1 MTNFK
6 KITAAAVSAALAAS
20 MAGCTPSIGSGSTV
34 AMTVSG
40 YDVPAGLFIYY
51 TIQSF
56 DEASNILKE
65 KNGEAPE
72 IKDVK
77 NAKIDSMDATDWIQ
91 DKALE
96 YCVQYI
102 SVLKEFDDI
111 NAAGGN
117 LAVSDEDMES
127 AESMASYYYNADPRL
142 KENGVSLESMQKMAE
157 NSFKEQEIFNY
168 YYGFEGT
175 EGCSEDELKDYF
187 DENFARVKYLSIS
200 LTDSEGNKVSADEE
214 RKRHKLAEEYAE
226 QINKKSSEMD
236 KMFELDAVS
245 DDYNEY
251 IAAQTT
257 TAEGETTTTTT
268 TTTTDAEETTTTTDP
283 YANER
288 LIQKSTTTAAEEK
301 DDSDNSET
309 EAAEEAE
316 ETDAEKNDRLFN
328 EFLFN
333 DITKGKA
340 EVYDY
345 SEDTIYVVIRGD
357 LRERMTEDDY
367 WSEDYISRL
376 QSVRYYDSFVDMLE
390 NKADQLN
397 YDKNKSAFRR
407 YSPFKLEL
415 ETEE

>member
-34 AMTVSG
+34 AMNVSG
-40 YDVPAGLFIYY
+40 YDIPAGLFIYY

-56 DEASNILKE
+56 DEAKNILQE
-65 KNGEAPE
+65 QNGEAPE
-72 IKDVK
+72 LKDVK

-96 YCVQYI
+96 YCIQYI

-117 LAVSDEDMES
+117 LTISEEDAEN
-127 AESMASYYYNADPRL
+127 AESMASYYYAQDSRL
-142 KENGVSLESMQKMAE
+142 AENGVSLESMKKMAL
-157 NSFKEQEIFNY
+157 NSYREQEIFNY

-175 EGCSEDELKDYF
+175 EGCSEEELKDYF

-200 LTDSEGNKVSADEE
+200 LTDSEGEKVSADEE
-214 RKRHKLAEEYAE
+214 RKRRKLAEEYAE
-226 QINKKSSEMD
+226 QINKKSSELD
-236 KMFELDAVS
+236 KMHELDAVIE
-245 DDYNEY
+245 DYDEY

-268 TTTTDAEETTTTTDP
+268 TTTTDADETTTTTTTDP

-288 LIQKSTTTAAEEK
+288 LIQKSTTTAAEEN
-301 DDSDNSET
+301 SENSET

-316 ETDAEKNDRLFN
+316 ETDYDKNTRLFN

-340 EVYDY
+340 EVYDF
-345 SEDTIYVVIRGD
+345 SEDTIYVVVRGD

-376 QSVRYYDSFVDMLE
+376 QSLRYYDEFVDMLE
-390 NKADQLN
+390 DRADQLN

-407 YSPFKLEL
+407 YAPFKLEL

>member
-20 MAGCTPSIGSGSTV
+20 MVGCTPSIGSGSTV
-34 AMTVSG
+34 AMNVSG
-40 YDVPAGLFIYY
+40 YDIPAGLFIYY

-56 DEASNILKE
+56 DEAKNILQE
-65 KNGEAPE
+65 QNGEAPE
-72 IKDVK
+72 LKDVK

-117 LAVSDEDMES
+117 LNISEEDAES
-127 AESMASYYYNADPRL
+127 AASMASYYYGQDSRL
-142 KENGVSLESMQKMAE
+142 TKNGVSLESMEKMAL
-157 NSFKEQEIFNY
+157 NSYREQEIFNY

-175 EGCSEDELKDYF
+175 EGCSEEELKDYF

-200 LTDSEGNKVSADEE
+200 LTDSEGEKVSADEE
-214 RKRHKLAEEYAE
+214 RKRRKLAEEYAE
-226 QINKKSSEMD
+226 QINKKSSELD
-236 KMFELDAVS
+236 KMLELDEVS
-245 DDYNEY
+245 KDYDEY

-268 TTTTDAEETTTTTDP
+268 TTTTDADAEETTTTTDP

-301 DDSDNSET
+301 EDSENSET
-309 EAAEEAE
+309 EAAEE
-316 ETDAEKNDRLFN
+316 TDYDKNNRLFN

-340 EVYDY
+340 EIYDF

-376 QSVRYYDSFVDMLE
+376 QSLRYYDEFIDMLE

-407 YSPFKLEL
+407 YAPFKLEL

>member
-34 AMTVSG
+34 AMNVSG
-40 YDVPAGLFIYY
+40 YDIPAGLFIYY

-56 DEASNILKE
+56 DEAKNILQE
-65 KNGEAPE
+65 QNGEAPE
-72 IKDVK
+72 LKDVK

-96 YCVQYI
+96 YCIQYI

-117 LAVSDEDMES
+117 LTISEEDAES
-127 AESMASYYYNADPRL
+127 AESMASYYYAQDSRL
-142 KENGVSLESMQKMAE
+142 AENGVSLESMEKMAL
-157 NSFKEQEIFNY
+157 NSYREQEIFNY

-175 EGCSEDELKDYF
+175 EGCSEEELKDYF

-200 LTDSEGNKVSADEE
+200 LTDSEGEKVSADEE
-214 RKRHKLAEEYAE
+214 RKRRKLAEEYAE
-226 QINKKSSEMD
+226 QINKKSSELD
-236 KMFELDAVS
+236 KMHELDAVIE
-245 DDYNEY
+245 DYDEY

-268 TTTTDAEETTTTTDP
+268 TTTTDADETTTTTTTDP

-288 LIQKSTTTAAEEK
+288 LIQKSTTTAAEEN
-301 DDSDNSET
+301 SENSET

-316 ETDAEKNDRLFN
+316 ETDFDKNTRLFN

-340 EVYDY
+340 EVYDF
-345 SEDTIYVVIRGD
+345 SEDTIYVVVRGD

-376 QSVRYYDSFVDMLE
+376 QSLRYYDEFVDMLE
-390 NKADQLN
+390 DRADQLN

-407 YSPFKLEL
+407 YAPFKLEL